1 MEACLEHIQNSCLS
15 LAVLN
20 KCKNSFCVSTSKGNV
35 QVSDGVGR
43 QVEQGGA
50 MEGMSSSLPMSC
62 AICLKKN
69 ALKEL
74 CISLGANRTAD
85 SALHTDASI

>member
-1 MEACLEHIQNSCLS
+1 M
-15 LAVLN
+15 
-20 KCKNSFCVSTSKGNV
+20 
-35 QVSDGVGR
+35 SDGVGR

-50 MEGMSSSLPMSC
+50 MEGMSPSLPASCGHPC